1 MRARLFLN
9 GKKAGLQ
16 PVRDAVYTLRRAGH
30 LIEVRVH
37 RLSLPV
43 TLRGDRESFPRPV
56 RQTAWAADRLTGR
69 GRVSAEGEATWAA
82 ERSFRSAA
90 GFNLRL
96 LGHPESVLLSG
107 KFIDIVHTDDQATT
121 LAEVEKLGR
130 GETTHRFCKPLP
142 LRRRPPRDA

>member
-1 MRARLFLN
+1 M
-9 GKKAGLQ
+9 
-16 PVRDAVYTLRRAGH
+16 
-30 LIEVRVH
+30 
-37 RLSLPV
+37 
-43 TLRGDRESFPRPV
+43 
-56 RQTAWAADRLTGR
+56 
-69 GRVSAEGEATWAA
+69 SAEGEATWAA

-142 LRRRPPRDA
+142 LRRRPPRDAQMVRSCHT